1 MFKSLSS
8 LKLSHI
14 TSGFLA
20 VLVGYTSSVAII
32 FQAATAIGADQAMI
46 NSWLLSLGLGMG
58 LTCIGLSFYYKTPI
72 LTAWS
77 TPGAALLATSLVGV
91 SMSDAVGAFLFSAL
105 LITLS
110 GLTGSFERLSKI
122 VSPAIAAAMLAGVLV
137 QFCLEI
143 FTYLQQEF
151 ALVGSMCAVYLLG
164 RRFFPLYAIPLA
176 LVIGALI
183 AWSLKLF
190 SNTEIHLELAQF
202 VFTMP
207 TFSLTSLISIGIPLF
222 IVTMT
227 SQNMPGIAV
236 MKAANY
242 HPPISPIITVTGITT
257 LLLAPFGGF
266 AFNFAAIT
274 AAICMGED
282 AGKDRNTRYLAAISA
297 GVFYL
302 IVGIFGATIVALFT
316 VSPKALILPL
326 AGLALLGTL
335 GNSLAQA
342 LDKPTEREAALITF
356 LITSS
361 GMVFFGVGSA
371 FWGLVVGILVQQIF
385 HRVKK

>member
-1 MFKSLSS
+1 MSNFP

-32 FQAATAIGADQAMI
+32 FQAATAIGADQEMI

-58 LTCIGLSFYYKTPI
+58 LTCIGLSFYYKKPI

-91 SMSDAVGAFLFSAL
+91 SMSDAVGAFLFSAI

-122 VSPAIAAAMLAGVLV
+122 VSPAIASAMLAGVLV

-143 FTYLQQEF
+143 FTHLQQEF

-164 RRFFPLYAIPLA
+164 RRLFPLYAIPSA
-176 LVIGALI
+176 LVVGVLI
-183 AWSLKLF
+183 AWYLKLF
-190 SNTEIHLELAQF
+190 SNTEIDLELAEF

-207 TFSLTSLISIGIPLF
+207 TFSLASLISIGIPLF

-227 SQNMPGIAV
+227 SQNMPGIAA
-236 MKAANY
+236 MKAADY
-242 HPPISPIITVTGITT
+242 HPPISPLVTVTGITT
-257 LLLAPFGGF
+257 FVLAPFGGF
-266 AFNFAAIT
+266 SFNLAAIT

-282 AGKDRNTRYLAAISA
+282 AGKDRDTRYLAAISA

-302 IVGIFGATIVALFT
+302 IAAAFGATIVALFSI
-316 VSPKALILPL
+316 SPKALILPL

-342 LDKPTEREAALITF
+342 LDKPSEREAALITF

-361 GMVFFGVGSA
+361 GMIFFGVGSA
-371 FWGLVVGILVQQIF
+371 FWGLVAGILVQQIL